1 MPWHRGRL
9 ADRGSSS
16 IAVLC
21 GPGGVGKSA
30 LARTWG
36 QQVGHRFPDGQ
47 LYADLGG
54 FGGGE
59 PADPGEV
66 LGMFLRA
73 LGVPAPEVPSALAEQ
88 TKLYRSLTALRRA
101 RPALQDGAYRSL
113 RAAPD

>member
-1 MPWHRGRL
+1 
-9 ADRGSSS
+9 
-16 IAVLC
+16 
-21 GPGGVGKSA
+21 
-30 LARTWG
+30 
-36 QQVGHRFPDGQ
+36 FPDGQ

-88 TKLYRSLTALRRA
+88 TKLYRSLTAGRSMLVVLDDGFSAAQVKVLVPGPSASMVVGTRRT
-101 RPALQDGAYRSL
+101 RLSGHPAEGEQVIEGA
-113 RAAPD
+113 PM